1 MALPTFAQVEP
12 NVKPEIPV
20 DGQQYVLVNKNQS
33 ATQYMSRTSWDG
45 ALYFLGKD
53 DSHYA
58 DYAMTAVKNEDGT
71 WSFTLPGTK
80 TVETGEYDGEGNAIK
95 ETVDVTYYMGL
106 PYDSPNANVKSETP
120 IKWGLAPKD
129 NNFFQLIAGEGN
141 NSAIFSSCKT
151 VTGDFRLHLNK
162 GNQYFII
169 TYYGDTY
176 YPDCFGDIE
185 ETDDESTGDVYIA
198 AKDSTSFEWGF
209 FER

>member
-80 TVETGEYDGEGNAIK
+80 TVETGEYDDEGNAIK

-106 PYDSPNANVKSETP
+106 PYGSPNANVNSETP
-120 IKWGLAPKD
+120 IKWGLQQLLPAD
-129 NNFFQLIAGEGN
+129 CRRRQQRSDCRFQ
-141 NSAIFSSCKT
+141 
-151 VTGDFRLHLNK
+151 
-162 GNQYFII
+162 Q
-169 TYYGDTY
+169 
-176 YPDCFGDIE
+176 
-185 ETDDESTGDVYIA
+185 DV
-198 AKDSTSFEWGF
+198 D
-209 FER
+209 R